1 MQLNICPPLCLSF
14 HLSIGL
20 AQCCA
25 NYPSSVDCWKSHFS
39 SCRKHRIEWLNR
51 SKIQFSGSV
60 KIFILAFCSFV
71 LSFIHLEKA
80 KYRQAKREWNLC
92 LWGGVAVSWQLFVSH
107 STVLSLTQYPCVVVV
122 VFFFNLLCISWSGM
136 FSSVSSRP
144 HSEKRRFFFVQSNF
158 ISFSICE
165 GPISQVLYSMLRVRN
180 LSFAQVRSPFQTSWN
195 ACNRVN
201 TGTVAFQPSRVN
213 PEKGQILIQDQGWK

>member
-39 SCRKHRIEWLNR
+39 SCRKHRIEWLNG

-80 KYRQAKREWNLC
+80 KYRQAKREWNPC

-107 STVLSLTQYPCVVVV
+107 STVLSITQYPCVVVV
-122 VFFFNLLCISWSGM
+122 VFFFFNLLCISWSGM

-144 HSEKRRFFFVQSNF
+144 LSEKRSFFSCNPTSSAFPYVRVPF
-158 ISFSICE
+158 PKFSIQCWGSE
-165 GPISQVLYSMLRVRN
+165 TWVLLRFIPHFKQAEMLVTMWTQELL
-180 LSFAQVRSPFQTSWN
+180 LSSPQGLTLRKGRS
-195 ACNRVN
+195 
-201 TGTVAFQPSRVN
+201 
-213 PEKGQILIQDQGWK
+213 

>member
-1 MQLNICPPLCLSF
+1 MGAKSNFLGQWKFLFWLSVLLFFHLYIWKKLNTGKQKENEICACGEGWLCHDNSLCLILLSSPSLNILVL
-14 HLSIGL
+14 
-20 AQCCA
+20 
-25 NYPSSVDCWKSHFS
+25 
-39 SCRKHRIEWLNR
+39 WL
-51 SKIQFSGSV
+51 
-60 KIFILAFCSFV
+60 
-71 LSFIHLEKA
+71 
-80 KYRQAKREWNLC
+80 
-92 LWGGVAVSWQLFVSH
+92 LF
-107 STVLSLTQYPCVVVV
+107 
-122 VFFFNLLCISWSGM
+122 FFFNLLCISWSGM

-180 LSFAQVRSPFQTSWN
+180 LSFAQVHSPFQASWN
-195 ACNRVN
+195 ACNHVN